1 MATFESPIHSIR
13 SLIEEEIWNY
23 RKNLIKIYKPM
34 TKIKEMEKCGIPIN
48 SIRNLIEKIN

>member
-23 RKNLIKIYKPM
+23 RKKLKKIYKPM
-34 TKIKEMEKCGIPIN
+34 TKIKEMKKCGIPIN
-48 SIRNLIEKIN
+48 SIRNLIEEIN